1 MNSRLDAR
9 PRVSLLTNMKRLLLV
24 LLLGT
29 LAAGELVAE
38 DGYRLWQRYDRF
50 LWKKVRESFSEHL
63 QVVVLQTPTGLS
75 SEVLAAAEDEL
86 IRGMDGM
93 IDHKPQVYL
102 VAGEVS
108 PELKT
113 DGFAIKEVTVDGRVG
128 VRIMANSDTGVLYGA
143 FDILRRLQLRESMED
158 LDYTSTPKI
167 ARRVLNHWDD
177 LNGFVERGYAG
188 FSLWEWNDLPE
199 IRSPRYRD
207 YGRALASLGIN
218 GSVITSVNAN
228 ALVLTPDYLEKVAAL
243 ADEFRPW
250 GVRVYLT
257 ARFSAPI
264 EIGGL
269 DTADPLDPEVRAWW
283 DAKVDEIYKH
293 VPDFGGFVVKANS
306 EGQPGPHEYGRDH
319 AQGANLLAAPLS
331 KNGRD
336 GIVMWRAF
344 VYAFEDDTDRVKQA
358 YNQFVPL
365 DGKFADNVLVQIKNG
380 PLDFMPREPF
390 SPLFGA
396 MPQTRLMMELQ
407 ITQEYLG
414 ASTQLAYLAPL
425 FEEALDQDTFAQGEG
440 STIAKVTDGSLKG
453 HELSVIAGVANTGT
467 DRNWT
472 GHPLAQSNWYA
483 FGRLAWDH
491 SLSSREI
498 AEEWVKL
505 TFGSKE
511 PSKKEAAAQAEIV
524 DILMGSRET
533 VVNYSMPLGLHHIM
547 ERGHHYGPGPWV
559 EGGRPDWTA
568 PYYHQADEQ
577 GIGAD
582 RVASGSNAIEQYAP
596 ELQAQWG
603 DLEAVPEELLLW
615 FHHVS
620 WDHEME
626 SGRTLWD
633 ELALRYQQGVDE
645 ADAMLVRWV
654 RLKRAIDDERWEATR
669 QHLVVQAQHAREW
682 RDACLLYFQQ
692 FSKRPLPEGVEAPEH
707 DLQHYIDV
715 DRRYFPGHPGDY

>member
-1 MNSRLDAR
+1 MR
-9 PRVSLLTNMKRLLLV
+9 PVVWRQVNLHAKMKRLLLV
-24 LLLGT
+24 ILLGV
-29 LAAGELVAE
+29 LAAGELAAE
-38 DGYRLWQRYDRF
+38 DGYRLWLRYDRF

-63 QVVVLQTPTGLS
+63 QVIVLQTPTGAN
-75 SEVLAAAEDEL
+75 SEVLAAAQDEL
-86 IRGMDGM
+86 LRGMDGM
-93 IDHKPQVYL
+93 IDHQPPIYV
-102 VAGEVS
+102 VGGEPS
-108 PELKT
+108 AELKT
-113 DGFAIKEVTVDGRVG
+113 DGFTLKKVTVDDRSG
-128 VRIMANSDTGVLYGA
+128 VRISANSDAGVLYGA
-143 FDILRRLQLRESMED
+143 FDLLRRLQLRESMET
-158 LDYTSTPKI
+158 LDYSSTPKI

-177 LNGFVERGYAG
+177 LNRFVERGYAG
-188 FSLWEWNDLPE
+188 FSLWEWSYLPE
-199 IRSPRYRD
+199 IRSPRYED

-228 ALVLTPDYLEKVAAL
+228 ALVLTPDYLIKVAAL
-243 ADEFRPW
+243 ADELRPW
-250 GVRVYLT
+250 GVRLYLT

-269 DTADPLDPEVRAWW
+269 TTADPLDPEVRAWW
-283 DAKVDEIYKH
+283 DAKVDEIYHH

-319 AQGANLLAAPLS
+319 TQGANMLAAPLA

-344 VYAFEDDTDRVKQA
+344 VYDFENDTDRVKQA

-396 MPQTRLMMELQ
+396 MPQTRLMLELQ

-414 ASTQLAYLAPL
+414 SSHQLAYLAPL
-425 FEEALDQDTFAQGEG
+425 FEEALDQDTYAQGEG
-440 STIAKVTDGSLKG
+440 STIATVTDGSLKQ

-491 SLSSREI
+491 SLSSKEI

-505 TFGSKE
+505 TFGPKE
-511 PSKKEAAAQAEIV
+511 PSPKEDRAHAEIV
-524 DILMGSRET
+524 DLLLGSRET

-559 EGGRPDWTA
+559 TGGRPDWTA
-568 PYYHQADEQ
+568 PYYHQADET

-582 RVASGSNAIEQYAP
+582 RVASGSNAIVQYAP
-596 ELQAQWG
+596 ELQAEWG
-603 DLEAVPEELLLW
+603 DLETVPEELLLW
-615 FHHVS
+615 FHHVP
-620 WDHEME
+620 WDHEMN
-626 SGRTLWD
+626 SGRSLWD
-633 ELALRYQQGVDE
+633 ELCLRYQQGVDE
-645 ADAMLVRWV
+645 ADAMLAQWV
-654 RLKRAIDDERWEATR
+654 KVKRSIDDERWEATR
-669 QHLVVQAQHAREW
+669 QRFVVQAAHAREW

>member
-1 MNSRLDAR
+1 
-9 PRVSLLTNMKRLLLV
+9 MKRLLLV

-38 DGYRLWQRYDRF
+38 DGYRLWLRYDRF
-50 LWKKVRESFSEHL
+50 LWKKVRESFSDHL
-63 QVVVLQTPTGLS
+63 QTIVLQTPAGVDS
-75 SEVLAAAEDEL
+75 GVLAAAEDEL
-86 IRGMDGM
+86 IRGMAGM
-93 IDHKPQVYL
+93 IDHKPRVYV
-102 VAGEVS
+102 VAGDTM

-113 DGFAIKEVTVDGRVG
+113 DGFAVKQVTVDGRTG
-128 VRIMANSDTGVLYGA
+128 VRITANSDAGVLYGA
-143 FDILRRLQLRESMED
+143 FDLLRRLQLRESMED
-158 LDYTSTPKI
+158 LDYSSTPKI

-188 FSLWEWNDLPE
+188 FSLWEWSYLPE
-199 IRSPRYRD
+199 IRSPRYED

-228 ALVLTPDYLEKVAAL
+228 ALVLTPEYLEKVAAL

-283 DAKVDEIYKH
+283 EAKVDEIYAH

-319 AQGANLLAAPLS
+319 AQGANLLAAPLA
-331 KNGRD
+331 KDGRE

-344 VYAFEDDTDRVKQA
+344 VYAFENESDRVKQA

-365 DGKFADNVLVQIKNG
+365 DGKFADNVVVQIKNG

-396 MPQTRLMMELQ
+396 MPETRLMMELQ
-407 ITQEYLG
+407 LTQEYLG
-414 ASTQLAYLAPL
+414 ASKQLAYLAPL

-440 STIAKVTDGSLKG
+440 STVARVTDGSLKG

-491 SLSSREI
+491 SLSSEEI

-505 TFGSKE
+505 TFGTKE
-511 PSKKEAAAQAEIV
+511 PTDEEAEAQADIV
-524 DILMGSRET
+524 DILMSSRET

-559 EGGRPDWTA
+559 EGGRADWTS
-568 PYYHQADEQ
+568 PYYHQADEV
-577 GIGAD
+577 GLGAN
-582 RVASGSNAIEQYAP
+582 RGASGSNAIEQYAP
-596 ELQAQWG
+596 ELRSRWG
-603 DLEAVPEELLLW
+603 NVDTVPEELLLW
-615 FHHVS
+615 FHHVP
-620 WDHEME
+620 WDHAME
-626 SGRTLWD
+626 SGRPLWD

-645 ADAMLVRWV
+645 VRTMIVRWKE
-654 RLKRAIDDERWEATR
+654 LKGAVDDERWAATLER
-669 QHLVVQAQHAREW
+669 LVVQEQDATEW

-692 FSKRPLPEGVEAPEH
+692 FSKRPLPEGVEPPAY
-707 DLQHYIDV
+707 DLQHYIEV
-715 DRRYFPGHPGDY
+715 DRRYFPEHPGEY

>member
-1 MNSRLDAR
+1 
-9 PRVSLLTNMKRLLLV
+9 MKRLLLV

-38 DGYRLWQRYDRF
+38 DGYRLWLRYDRF
-50 LWKKVRESFSEHL
+50 LWKKVRESFSDHL
-63 QVVVLQTPTGLS
+63 QTVVLQTPSGVN
-75 SEVLAAAEDEL
+75 SEVLAAAEAEL
-86 IRGMDGM
+86 IRGMAGM
-93 IDHKPQVYL
+93 IHHEPRVYV
-102 VAGEVS
+102 VAGEASADLRV
-108 PELKT
+108 
-113 DGFAIKEVTVDGRVG
+113 DGFAVNKVTVDGRVG
-128 VRIMANSDTGVLYGA
+128 VRITANSDAGVLYGV
-143 FDILRRLQLRESMED
+143 FDILRRLQLRESMAD
-158 LDYTSTPKI
+158 LDYASTPKI

-177 LNGFVERGYAG
+177 LNRFVERGYAG
-188 FSLWEWNDLPE
+188 FSLWEWPYLPE
-199 IRSPRYRD
+199 IRSPRYQD
-207 YGRALASLGIN
+207 YGRALTSLGIN

-283 DAKVDEIYKH
+283 AAKVDEIYEH

-344 VYAFEDDTDRVKQA
+344 VYDFENNTDRVKQA

-365 DGKFADNVLVQIKNG
+365 DGKFADNVLLQIKNG
-380 PLDFMPREPF
+380 PLDFMPREAF

-414 ASTQLAYLAPL
+414 ASNQLAYLAPL

-440 STIAKVTDGSLKG
+440 STIARVTDGSLKG
-453 HELSVIAGVANTGT
+453 HELSVIAGVANTGS

-491 SLSSREI
+491 SLSSEEI
-498 AEEWVKL
+498 AEEWAQL
-505 TFGSKE
+505 TFGTKE
-511 PSKKEAAAQAEIV
+511 PSKKETAAHAGIV

-568 PYYHQADEQ
+568 PYYHQADEA
-577 GIGAD
+577 GLGAD

-596 ELQAQWG
+596 ELQALWG
-603 DLEAVPEELLLW
+603 DLETVPDNLLLW
-615 FHHVS
+615 FHHAP
-620 WDHEME
+620 WDHEMD
-626 SGRTLWD
+626 SGRLLWD

-645 ADAMLVRWV
+645 ADAMLARWV
-654 RLKRAIDDERWEATR
+654 GLKREIDLERWEATR
-669 QHLVVQAQHAREW
+669 QRFVVQAKDAREW

-692 FSKRPLPEGVEAPEH
+692 FSKRPLPEGVEAPAH

-715 DRRYFPGHPGDY
+715 NRRYFPGHPGEY

>member
-1 MNSRLDAR
+1 MSLRLDAR
-9 PRVSLLTNMKRLLLV
+9 RQVSLLSVMKRLLLILV
-24 LLLGT
+24 LVT
-29 LAAGELVAE
+29 LTVGELVAE
-38 DGYRLWQRYDRF
+38 DGSRLWLRYDRF
-50 LWKKVRESFSEHL
+50 LWKKVRESFSDHL
-63 QVVVLQTPTGLS
+63 QTIVLQTPTGMD
-75 SEVLAAAEDEL
+75 SEVLKAAEDEL
-86 IRGMDGM
+86 TRAMDGM
-93 IDHKPQVYL
+93 IDHTPRVYFA
-102 VAGEVS
+102 AGEAS
-108 PELKT
+108 ADLGY
-113 DGFAIKEVTVDGRVG
+113 DGFAVKKVTVDGRVG
-128 VRIMANSDTGVLYGA
+128 VRITANSDAGVLYGA
-143 FDILRRLQLRESMED
+143 FDLLRRIQLRESVEN

-177 LNGFVERGYAG
+177 LNRFVERGYAG
-188 FSLWEWNDLPE
+188 FSLWEWPYLPDV
-199 IRSPRYRD
+199 RSPRYRD

-228 ALVLTPDYLEKVAAL
+228 ALVLTPEYLVKVAAL

-269 DTADPLDPEVRAWW
+269 DTADPLDPRVQAWW
-283 DAKVDEIYKH
+283 EAKVAEIYNY

-306 EGQPGPHEYGRDH
+306 EGQPGPHDYGRTH
-319 AQGANLLAAPLS
+319 AEGANMLAAPLAKES
-331 KNGRD
+331 RD

-358 YNQFVPL
+358 YHQFVPL
-365 DGKFADNVLVQIKNG
+365 DGKFADNVLLQIKNG

-396 MPQTRLMMELQ
+396 MPQTRLMLELQ

-414 ASTQLAYLAPL
+414 ASQQLAYLAPL
-425 FEEALDQDTFAQGEG
+425 FEETLDQDTYAQGEG
-440 STIAKVTDGSLKG
+440 ATIARVTDGSLKG
-453 HELSVIAGVANTGT
+453 HALSAIAGVANTGT
-467 DRNWT
+467 DQNWT

-491 SLSSREI
+491 DLSSEKI
-498 AEEWVKL
+498 AHEWTKL
-505 TFGSKE
+505 TFSEKE
-511 PSKKEAAAQAEIV
+511 GMEEETEQEIV
-524 DILMGSRET
+524 KLLMGSRET

-568 PYYHQADEQ
+568 PYYHQADAV
-577 GIGAD
+577 GLGAN
-582 RVASGSNAIEQYAP
+582 RVAGGSNAIAQYAP
-596 ELQAQWG
+596 ELQARWG
-603 DLEAVPEELLLW
+603 NLDTVPENLLLW
-615 FHHVS
+615 FHHVP
-620 WDHEME
+620 WDHPMK

-645 ADAMLVRWV
+645 VRVMQASWDALEG
-654 RLKRAIDDERWEATR
+654 KIDDERWEATR
-669 QHLVVQAQHAREW
+669 QRLAVQEKDAREW
-682 RDACLLYFQQ
+682 RDACLLYFQE
-692 FSKRPLPEGVEAPEH
+692 FSKRMLPVGVEAPAY
-707 DLQHYIDV
+707 DLHHYIDV

>member
-1 MNSRLDAR
+1 MSLRLDAR
-9 PRVSLLTNMKRLLLV
+9 RQVSLLSVMKRLLLILV
-24 LLLGT
+24 LVT
-29 LAAGELVAE
+29 LTVGELVAE
-38 DGYRLWQRYDRF
+38 DGSRLWLRYDRF
-50 LWKKVRESFSEHL
+50 LWKKVRESFSDHL
-63 QVVVLQTPTGLS
+63 QTIVLQTPTGMD
-75 SEVLAAAEDEL
+75 SEVLKAAEDEL
-86 IRGMDGM
+86 TRAMDGM
-93 IDHKPQVYL
+93 IDHTPRVYFA
-102 VAGEVS
+102 AGEAS
-108 PELKT
+108 ADLGY
-113 DGFAIKEVTVDGRVG
+113 DGFAVKKVTVDGRVG
-128 VRIMANSDTGVLYGA
+128 VRITANSDAGVLYGA
-143 FDILRRLQLRESMED
+143 FDLLRRIQLRESVEN

-177 LNGFVERGYAG
+177 LNRFVERGYAG
-188 FSLWEWNDLPE
+188 FSLWEWPYLPDV
-199 IRSPRYRD
+199 RSPRYRD

-228 ALVLTPDYLEKVAAL
+228 ALVLTPEYLVKVAAL

-269 DTADPLDPEVRAWW
+269 DTADPLDPRVQAWW
-283 DAKVDEIYKH
+283 EAKVAEIYNY

-306 EGQPGPHEYGRDH
+306 EGQPGPHDYGRTH
-319 AQGANLLAAPLS
+319 AEGANMLAAPLAKES
-331 KNGRD
+331 RD

-358 YNQFVPL
+358 YHQFVPL
-365 DGKFADNVLVQIKNG
+365 DGKFADNVLLQIKNG

-396 MPQTRLMMELQ
+396 MPQTRLMLELQ

-414 ASTQLAYLAPL
+414 ASQQLAYLAPL
-425 FEEALDQDTFAQGEG
+425 FEETLDQDTYAQGEG
-440 STIAKVTDGSLKG
+440 ATIGRVTDGSLKG
-453 HELSVIAGVANTGT
+453 HALSAIAGVANTGT
-467 DRNWT
+467 DQNWT

-491 SLSSREI
+491 DLSSEKI
-498 AEEWVKL
+498 AHEWTKL
-505 TFGSKE
+505 TFSEKE
-511 PSKKEAAAQAEIV
+511 GIEEETEQEIV
-524 DILMGSRET
+524 KLLMGSRET

-568 PYYHQADEQ
+568 PYYHQADAV
-577 GIGAD
+577 GLGAN
-582 RVASGSNAIEQYAP
+582 RVAGGSNAIAQYAP
-596 ELQAQWG
+596 ELQARWG
-603 DLEAVPEELLLW
+603 NLDTVPENLLLW
-615 FHHVS
+615 FHHVP
-620 WDHEME
+620 WDHPMK

-645 ADAMLVRWV
+645 VRVMQASWDALEG
-654 RLKRAIDDERWEATR
+654 KIDDERWEATR
-669 QHLVVQAQHAREW
+669 QRLAVQEKDAREW
-682 RDACLLYFQQ
+682 RDACLLYFQE
-692 FSKRPLPEGVEAPEH
+692 FSKRMLPVGVEAPAY
-707 DLQHYIDV
+707 DLHHYIDV